1 MRSSVS
7 EPRIG
12 NFVGHARKFVAM
24 VVAAISV
31 TTLTACGP
39 AAGFFGDGGRTVRVY
54 SVAAPSQ
61 NQRLERAFNASHP
74 GITLE
79 VIRGASDLVPKV
91 DAEIATGADGADIF
105 IMSGDS
111 WFLSNKKNLAPVT
124 GAAAKTYPGWGVN
137 GFAPIVSYSPFSM
150 ILWNTNAF
158 PKGFETWHD
167 LLAPE
172 VNGRLGVRDTM
183 SAVLASYLQYLQDKN
198 GPGYLPALAKQN
210 PKFYPSLIPMAQ
222 AVASG
227 EIGVAYTASPAVV
240 HDLESR
246 GAPIDSV
253 LIKDGWASPFI
264 AGILKKSPHQADAQV
279 AMDYLLS
286 PEGQRVFNGSGDA
299 GSPIRGLDGTID
311 TTHMR
316 VLSHENTPPKVVKE
330 WGVRLRTIFNRA

>member
-1 MRSSVS
+1 MR
-7 EPRIG
+7 
-12 NFVGHARKFVAM
+12 HLTKCVA
-24 VVAAISV
+24 VLAAALS
-31 TTLTACGP
+31 TTLLAACVP
-39 AAGFFGDGGRTVRVY
+39 AAGFFGDGGRTVHVY

-61 NQRLERAFNASHP
+61 NKRLEDAFNASHP
-74 GITLE
+74 EITLE
-79 VIRGASDLVPKV
+79 ITRGASDLVPKV

-111 WFLSNKKNLAPVT
+111 WFLRNKDNLAPVT
-124 GAAAKTYPGWGVN
+124 ADAAKTYPDWGVD
-137 GFAPIVSYSPFSM
+137 GHAPIVSYSPFSM
-150 ILWNTNAF
+150 ILWNTDAF
-158 PKGFETWHD
+158 PDGFETWDD

-172 VNGRLGVRDTM
+172 VKNRLGVRDTM

-198 GPGYLPALAKQN
+198 GPNYLSELAEQN

-264 AGILKKSPHQADAQV
+264 AGILKKSPRQDDAQIV
-279 AMDYLLS
+279 MDYLLS
-286 PEGQRVFNGSGDA
+286 PAGQEVFNGSGDA
-299 GSPIRGLDGTID
+299 GSPIEGLNGTID
-311 TTHMR
+311 TSHMR
-316 VLSHENTPPKVVKE
+316 VLSEKDTPAKVIAE
-330 WGVRLRTIFNRA
+330 WAVRLREIFNRG